1 MEKGS
6 PDAIAAAATLL
17 EHEDNAIRRTA
28 VKALRDAAEKGDR
41 LQCCTETKANKRETN
56 RPQSEAVTAVTEE
69 AVTATT
75 SEQTFACWCPWH
87 LEAHSPRHQ

>member
-1 MEKGS
+1 MGNK
-6 PDAIAAAATLL
+6 
-17 EHEDNAIRRTA
+17 N
-28 VKALRDAAEKGDR
+28 
-41 LQCCTETKANKRETN
+41 ETQANKSEMN